1 MDKIGVLIVDDHPV
15 VRQGLRSL
23 LELQEE
29 IEVLGEATNGL
40 EAVDQTSR
48 VLPDVVLMDL
58 VMPEI
63 DGIEA
68 TRRIRAVS
76 PSTQVIVLTSFS
88 EDEQVFSAIKA
99 GALSYLLKNVSPADL
114 IKAIEAA
121 YRGEA
126 QLHPEIA
133 KKLMVNESFVRI
145 NQPLFDQSKRV
156 DQTVWLLMEEV
167 SVGARQSTSEEL
179 TERELGVLQLI
190 ARGQSNREI
199 GEELVISGET
209 VKTHVSNILSKLH
222 LADRTQAAI
231 YALREGLAPEP

>member
-1 MDKIGVLIVDDHPV
+1 MDKIGVLIVDDHAV

-23 LELQEE
+23 LELQED
-29 IEVLGEATNGL
+29 IEVLGEAADGL

-48 VLPDVVLMDL
+48 ILPDVVLMDL

-114 IKAIEAA
+114 IKAVQAT

-126 QLHPEIA
+126 QLHPVIA
-133 KKLMVNESFVRI
+133 KK
-145 NQPLFDQSKRV
+145 
-156 DQTVWLLMEEV
+156 LMEEV
-167 SVGARQSTSEEL
+167 SVGARHSTSKEL

-199 GEELVISGET
+199 GEELVISEKT
-209 VKTHVSNILSKLH
+209 VKTHVSNMLSKLH

-231 YALREGLAPEP
+231 YALREGLAPDS